1 MAAVQPARFT
11 ALGHA
16 TDEVMA
22 ALSGLGPVC
31 LGPFVVRAVSKRVL
45 HIETN
50 GAR

>member
-1 MAAVQPARFT
+1 MAAVQPAQFT

-22 ALSGLGPVC
+22 ALSELGPVF
-31 LGPFVVRAVSKRVL
+31 LGPFGVRAVSKRAHRV
-45 HIETN
+45 EAN